1 MNPCYNTNTVQKR
14 KDALIILNTFL
25 GIKKKKLEYGKN
37 ISQKV
42 YLEIL
47 LGGEISVEFKK
58 KLLLILLEEHG
69 FMNCLELMFSKL

>member
-1 MNPCYNTNTVQKR
+1 MNLCYNTKVVQKR

-25 GIKKKKLEYGKN
+25 DIKRKKLEYGKN

-47 LGGEISVEFKK
+47 LGGEISVELKR
-58 KLLLILLEEHG
+58 KLRLIPLEEHG
-69 FMNCLELMFSKL
+69 FMNC

>member
-1 MNPCYNTNTVQKR
+1 MNPCSSKGMSSNFFLNST
-14 KDALIILNTFL
+14 LISPPNNISRYTFL

-47 LGGEISVEFKK
+47 LDGEISVELKR
-58 KLLLILLEEHG
+58 KLRLIPLEEHG
-69 FMNCLELMFSKL
+69 FMNC